1 MKIMEKEVLNT
12 ENVEEKSFEAE
23 KVELIGDT
31 LDTNEGYKKFKFEK
45 SPKYEKFISKL
56 DKFLYSDYYL
66 LVIAAIIFLF
76 WNIGYYARFVEVAG
90 LIIIVLLASFILVV
104 KDDLTLVLPIIFMVA
119 AIFPVEINPM
129 AYGLA
134 VLGLIPLPIA
144 LVYHLVHYY
153 RGFKIHKYFFP
164 QLAVSIALIF
174 GGIGTIDAIGYKNGL
189 VWVLL
194 LGIAILALY
203 FLFSNYCKPKKDFD
217 VKKFMAKMF
226 MYTAM
231 LIVLEVIVF
240 YLRDPSRIKDIDER
254 VSLGWCIGNNF
265 ASILALLIPGTC
277 YLAVKSKYSWLYTL
291 LLAMQYIAIV
301 LSLSRGGILFA
312 LIALPFLLIAMIYY
326 AKAYRKGIVITI
338 VTLIVIFAILIGA
351 TWEYSS
357 KLFSTIIHHSFDA
370 EGKVVTNGRN
380 QLYTEA
386 WNCFKSNPIFGVGLG
401 YAGPNYNGGTLGF
414 YFFHSTLFQILAC
427 MGLVGIA
434 AYVYNYIVRFR
445 IICKKD
451 VFNVF
456 ILLGMITFE
465 AYAMIDTGTFVPM
478 PSMIMVTVTVVML
491 EIINARG
498 EKEWQ
503 FDLNRDGKLISV
515 EKKDEEDV
523 SNVYGRVVEE

>member
-1 MKIMEKEVLNT
+1 MEKEVLNT
-12 ENVEEKSFEAE
+12 ESVEEKALEKG
-23 KVELIGDT
+23 KVELVNDA
-31 LDTNEGYKKFKFEK
+31 LDSNEGYKKFKFEK
-45 SPKYEKFISKL
+45 TPKYEKFISNL
-56 DKFLYSDYYL
+56 NKFLYSDYYL
-66 LVIAAIIFLF
+66 IAIAAIVFLF

-90 LIIIVLLASFILVV
+90 LIIIVLFASFILVV
-104 KDDLTLVLPIIFMVA
+104 KDDLTFILPVIFMVA
-119 AIFPVEINPM
+119 AIFPVEINPIE
-129 AYGLA
+129 YGWA
-134 VLGLIPLPIA
+134 MLGLIPLPIA
-144 LVYHLVHYY
+144 LVYHFVHYY

-174 GGIGTIDAIGYKNGL
+174 GGIGTIDGAGYKNGL

-226 MYTAM
+226 MYTAL
-231 LIVLEVIVF
+231 LITLQVFVF
-240 YLRDPSRIKDIDER
+240 YLRDPSRIKDIEER

-265 ASILALLIPGTC
+265 ASILAILIPGTC
-277 YLAVKSKYSWLYTL
+277 YLAVKSKYSWIYTL
-291 LLAMQYIAIV
+291 LLALQYVGII

-312 LIALPFLLIAMIYY
+312 LIALPFLLVAMIYY
-326 AKAYRKGIVITI
+326 SKAYRKGIIITVLVLMAVFVII
-338 VTLIVIFAILIGA
+338 IGA
-351 TWEYSS
+351 TWEHSS
-357 KLFSTIIHHSFDA
+357 HLFSSIIHHSFDA
-370 EGKVVTNGRN
+370 EGKVVTNGRTK
-380 QLYTEA
+380 LYTEA

-401 YAGPNYNGGTLGF
+401 YSGPNYNGGTLGF
-414 YFFHSTLFQILAC
+414 YFFHSTFFQVLAC

-456 ILLGMITFE
+456 VLIGMITFE

-478 PSMIMVTVTVVML
+478 PSMIMVTAIVAML
-491 EIINARG
+491 EIINGRN

-503 FDLNRDGKLISV
+503 FDLNSDGKLINV
-515 EKKDEEDV
+515 FKKDDDDV
-523 SNVYGRVVEE
+523 KNVYGRVLED